1 MEITQHAKYTCT
13 FCGKVTVKRQATGIW
28 DCKSCKRTVAG
39 GAYVVSCVPSPLRRQ
54 LTQQWRTNT
63 NTAPP
68 LPPPCDRL
76 CDDSGRLL
84 RFKGV
89 DFSGR
94 GKRLCFSVWC
104 TGEHGFRAYTTSWRT
119 GRQHPIFGRIEA
131 VRLAM
136 NKNELHGFGPFQRT
150 GGSLRP
156 GGRGPTD
163 CVNPWPT
170 SAWDFNSWARQD
182 SVIIVKNDKA
192 PTHIQYHRGRVQ
204 RTE

>member
-39 GAYVVSCVPSPLRRQ
+39 GAYVVSCVPPPLRRQ
-54 LTQQWRTNT
+54 LTQRRRTNRH
-63 NTAPP
+63 TAPP

-76 CDDSGRLL
+76 CDDSERLL

-104 TGEHGFRAYTTSWRT
+104 TGGTWISCLHYE
-119 GRQHPIFGRIEA
+119 
-131 VRLAM
+131 LA
-136 NKNELHGFGPFQRT
+136 
-150 GGSLRP
+150 
-156 GGRGPTD
+156 D
-163 CVNPWPT
+163 WT
-170 SAWDFNSWARQD
+170 SAPDLRS
-182 SVIIVKNDKA
+182 
-192 PTHIQYHRGRVQ
+192 HRGRSISNEQKMNCMVSDPFNQQKDFATWRQ
-204 RTE
+204 RPRDPCEAMANQRWGFLLVGETRQRDNSQE